1 MRLNKLSES
10 RNKRG
15 TVSLIVPGAKNFKL
29 FAPLN
34 LKSITKRSRFNNRN
48 RFFISLNLTYRSK
61 TYKTIE
67 SYTYNLTSD
76 SLDYE
81 EH

>member
-1 MRLNKLSES
+1 MKLNKLSES
-10 RNKRG
+10 YNKLR
-15 TVSLIVPGAKNFKL
+15 TASLMFSGSKNFKL

-34 LKSITKRSRFNNRN
+34 LKSITKLSRFSRI
-48 RFFISLNLTYRSK
+48 RFSTSLNLTHRSK
-61 TYKTIE
+61 TSITIE

-76 SLDYE
+76 SLNYE

>member
-1 MRLNKLSES
+1 MKLNKLSES
-10 RNKRG
+10 YNKLR
-15 TVSLIVPGAKNFKL
+15 TASLMFSGSKNFKL

-34 LKSITKRSRFNNRN
+34 LRGSLTKRSKFIRN
-48 RFFISLNLTYRSK
+48 GFFTPLNLTHRSK
-61 TYKTIE
+61 TSKTIE

-76 SLDYE
+76 SLDFK

>member
-10 RNKRG
+10 CNKRG

-34 LKSITKRSRFNNRN
+34 LKSITKRSRFSRI
-48 RFFISLNLTYRSK
+48 RFFTSLNLTYKSK
-61 TYKTIE
+61 TSKTIE